1 MGAVFT
7 FPVQAEGE
15 FYVHRLKRNVLGRVQ
30 FILLAAFFLLGFM
43 CVEISGQESNSKQ
56 ETRPQLESALT
67 LADVI
72 NLALYAN
79 RGLQSSEYN
88 VESHK
93 YSLVAVESQFD
104 WKLIP
109 GANASATDDTSSIG
123 AEVTVEKKFAIGP
136 IAVLNPKIARNYDG
150 EDTEAYSGEVGI
162 SLKVPLLRGFGSE
175 INLHS
180 VLMAE
185 YVLRTA
191 HRSHYLVKVNT
202 VLEAVAAV
210 YNIVQQRELVHLF
223 QVQTESFK
231 GHVVMARTR
240 EKIGLA
246 TSIDVY
252 RAEIR
257 LKDAQD
263 SLSRAQEALRNAGD
277 RLKIVLAAPM
287 EQAMQV
293 VAPLT
298 YQPLDITLEEAV
310 ATSLQNRV
318 ELNQIDDE
326 MEQARRLSR
335 LAKNNLFPQLDLVA
349 NYTRSVSDD
358 QFSRSMR
365 LDEDSWSINLSSTTD
380 WSRTAE
386 KAAYQKTLLV
396 VKTTKLNR
404 STTIDGIKRD
414 VRQYFDALLKDEER
428 AQIRNEQI
436 DQARGKLA
444 LAEIK
449 FSHGMA
455 NNFDVIEA
463 ETELQEAWANLLVAK
478 IQYIV
483 GMYRLRAAIGTLIES

>member
-1 MGAVFT
+1 
-7 FPVQAEGE
+7 
-15 FYVHRLKRNVLGRVQ
+15 
-30 FILLAAFFLLGFM
+30 
-43 CVEISGQESNSKQ
+43 
-56 ETRPQLESALT
+56 
-67 LADVI
+67 
-72 NLALYAN
+72 
-79 RGLQSSEYN
+79 
-88 VESHK
+88 
-93 YSLVAVESQFD
+93 
-104 WKLIP
+104 
-109 GANASATDDTSSIG
+109 
-123 AEVTVEKKFAIGP
+123 
-136 IAVLNPKIARNYDG
+136 
-150 EDTEAYSGEVGI
+150 
-162 SLKVPLLRGFGSE
+162 
-175 INLHS
+175 
-180 VLMAE
+180 
-185 YVLRTA
+185 
-191 HRSHYLVKVNT
+191 
-202 VLEAVAAV
+202 
-210 YNIVQQRELVHLF
+210 
-223 QVQTESFK
+223 
-231 GHVVMARTR
+231 
-240 EKIGLA
+240 
-246 TSIDVY
+246 
-252 RAEIR
+252 
-257 LKDAQD
+257 
-263 SLSRAQEALRNAGD
+263 
-277 RLKIVLAAPM
+277 
-287 EQAMQV
+287 
-293 VAPLT
+293 
-298 YQPLDITLEEAV
+298 
-310 ATSLQNRV
+310 
-318 ELNQIDDE
+318 

-386 KAAYQKTLLV
+386 KAAYQKTLLL

>member
-1 MGAVFT
+1 M
-7 FPVQAEGE
+7 
-15 FYVHRLKRNVLGRVQ
+15 HRLKRNVWGGVL
-30 FILLAAFFLLGFM
+30 FFLLTAFFLLGFM
-43 CVEISGQESNSKQ
+43 CVEISGQESDSQQ

-79 RGLQSSEYN
+79 RSRTSSAYN
-88 VESHK
+88 VESQK
-93 YSLVAVESQFD
+93 FSLGAVESQFE

-109 GANASATDDTSSIG
+109 GVNASATDGTSSVG
-123 AEVTVEKKFAIGP
+123 AEVTVEKKFAPGP
-136 IAVLNPKIARNYDG
+136 IAALSPKIARNYDDDDI
-150 EDTEAYSGEVGI
+150 EDYSGEFGI
-162 SLKVPLLRGFGSE
+162 SLTVPLLRGFGSE
-175 INLHS
+175 INLNS
-180 VLMAE
+180 VRTAE
-185 YVLRTA
+185 YTLRTA

-202 VLEAVAAV
+202 VLETVAAV
-210 YNIVQQRELVHLF
+210 YNIVQQRELVNLY

-231 GHVVMARTR
+231 GHVVMARAR

-263 SLSRAQEALRNAGD
+263 SLSRAREALRSAGD
-277 RLKIVLAAPM
+277 RLKIVLATPM

-310 ATSLQNRV
+310 ATALQNRV

-326 MEQARRLSR
+326 IEQARRASR

-349 NYTRSVSDD
+349 NYTRSGSDD

-365 LDEDSWSINLSSTTD
+365 LDEDSWSINLTSTTD
-380 WSRTAE
+380 WSRKSE
-386 KAAYQKTLLV
+386 KASYQKALLT

-404 STTIDGIKRD
+404 LTRIDGIKRD
-414 VRQYFDALLKDEER
+414 VRQYFDAVLKAEER
-428 AQIRNEQI
+428 MQIRNEQI
-436 DQARGKLA
+436 DQAKGKLA
-444 LAEIK
+444 LAKTK

-463 ETELQEAWANLLVAK
+463 ETELQEARANFLVAK
-478 IQYIV
+478 IEYIV
-483 GMYRLRAAIGTLIES
+483 GMYRLRAGMGTLIES